1 MQIGT
6 ASRCFKQHCLQL
18 TCNEIIMRYGAMKA
32 MTDAMLTYLLVG
44 VHVMEEIN
52 VPLIMHATMGMVWA
66 KKVQHIPYMKSSM
79 VGRLEV
85 LIGVESFQLLSVP
98 LDVGIVGLDMI
109 WGSDLHIGYADGTN
123 EVHKVGK
130 NILHAPSFSPHNRIK
145 VIRRCTVQITL
156 QLSVL
161 NLPC

>member
-18 TCNEIIMRYGAMKA
+18 TCNEIIMRYGATKA
-32 MTDAMLTYLLVG
+32 MTDAMLTYLLIG

-66 KKVQHIPYMKSSM
+66 KKVQHIPYMKSGM

-85 LIGVESFQLLSVP
+85 LIGVESFQLPSVL

-109 WGSDLHIGYADGTN
+109 QGGDSHIGYVDGTN
-123 EVHKVGK
+123 KVHEVGK
-130 NILHAPSFSPHNRIK
+130 NVLHAPSFFP
-145 VIRRCTVQITL
+145 
-156 QLSVL
+156 
-161 NLPC
+161 P